1 MFKKVFLV
9 LLILYIVVT
18 GAYFLIKAPSIKKYF
33 SKEQEEPIKVLP
45 AKKPLGECP
54 AFALGHIAGEDFRIN
69 TRVLSS
75 SKLIPIDENDIMGWI
90 SKNTCDRGGQK
101 ALIYFNSHPV
111 AIAEIKSFDYSKP
124 LGEKSNERPI
134 LYTVLKTIKRST
146 VTPTSGYIVAV
157 FDYDQNNLDF
167 YDKIE
172 TEMSKA
178 DEELIGGSCDTI
190 YYEVVGKD
198 ASKTEIE
205 YSAIKTDLDINGDK
219 LISVVALWTDPAL
232 PKTVKYLSIFNI
244 HKDEKKSGSK
254 RYQLFPID
262 KIRNSNFSISQ
273 IVDVDND
280 GYKETIIRKERGSND
295 TFTLYDYDV
304 EKDTYIEKPL

>member
-1 MFKKVFLV
+1 MFRKLFLT
-9 LLILYIVVT
+9 LLILYIIIT
-18 GAYFLIKAPSIKKYF
+18 GAYFLIKAPAIRKYF
-33 SKEQEEPIKVLP
+33 SNQQEETAKVAP

-54 AFALGHIAGEDFRIN
+54 PFAIGHIAGEDFRIN

-90 SKNTCDRGGQK
+90 GKNTCDRGGQK
-101 ALIYFNSHPV
+101 ALIYFNSRPV
-111 AIAEIKSFDYSKP
+111 AVAEIKSFDYSKP

-134 LYTVLKTIKRST
+134 LYTVLKTEKRAT
-146 VTPTSGYIVAV
+146 VIPTSGYIVAV
-157 FDYDQNNLDF
+157 FDYDQDNLDF
-167 YDKIE
+167 YDRIE
-172 TEMSKA
+172 TEMSKP

-205 YSAIKTDLDINGDK
+205 YSAIKTDLNISGDK
-219 LISVVALWTDPAL
+219 LISVVALWTDPSL

-254 RYQLFPID
+254 RYYLFPID
-262 KIRNSNFSISQ
+262 KIRNSTFSIAQ

-280 GYKETIIRKERGSND
+280 GYKETITRKERESAD
-295 TFTLYDYDV
+295 VFTLYDYDV
-304 EKDTYIEKPL
+304 EKDTYIQKPL